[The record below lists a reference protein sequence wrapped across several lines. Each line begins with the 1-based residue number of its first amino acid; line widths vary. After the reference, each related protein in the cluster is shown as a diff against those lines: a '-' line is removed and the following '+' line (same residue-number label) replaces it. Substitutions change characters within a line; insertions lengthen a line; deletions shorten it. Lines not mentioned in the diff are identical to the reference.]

1 MPLKLLLDTYALVW
15 WWTDD
20 RRLPAPARAAIAAPA
35 NTVHVGAA
43 TAWEIATKFR
53 LGKWPEVGAIIDGF
67 DTHLRRSRFVA
78 LPVSMEHARMAGGLD
93 SPHRDPFDRMLAG
106 QALGESMSIVSG
118 NPVFATL
125 GTTVIW
131 NGQASAG

>member
-1 MPLKLLLDTYALVW
+1 MALKLLLDTHALVW

-20 RRLPAPARAAIAAPA
+20 RRLPAAARAAIAEPA
-35 NTVHVGAA
+35 NIVHVSAA

-67 DTHLRRSRFVA
+67 DTHLRRSRFMP
-78 LPVSMEHARMAGGLD
+78 LSVSMEHARLAGGLD

-106 QALGESMSIVSG
+106 QALRESMSIVSG
-118 NPVFATL
+118 DAVFTSL
-125 GTTVIW
+125 GTNVIW
-131 NGQASAG
+131 DGQAPAE